1 MLNFLSAYRIPLH
14 KATGSGAYQNVLRL
28 LMGLYISGPNALSAR
43 GLAALQ
49 PDGVA
54 SLLGVSMHSEAP
66 SGIPG
71 VVMGTPRSG
80 DMFEVCTL
88 VCKAC
93 NEAGTRLERMGL
105 RDLGEL
111 VLRTIKENK
120 SKSDEEKCEAIVA
133 QVSLRVAGQDGRGGV
148 QEPCCVTEAAS
159 SKRSR
164 KDGSTFEAL
173 TLTRLRS
180 QLVANIP
187 AFADAY
193 LVDGT
198 QPVYLYK
205 KAFFLLEAFARR
217 LSSAGAPST
226 ASLPMFVDNVLPTVL
241 VHARVL
247 DLSNASPALRKW
259 GADPDAKGEEKN
271 QPGPQLRKE
280 DAYAVRAAALD
291 AGTQMVKR
299 AKELAAEEGR
309 EWMAKIT
316 EADLGE

>member
-54 SLLGVSMHSEAP
+54 SLLGVNMHSEAP

-120 SKSDEEKCEAIVA
+120 SKPDEEKCEAIVA
-133 QVSLRVAGQDGRGGV
+133 QVSLSMWQGRVGRAGV
-148 QEPCCVTEAAS
+148 QE
-159 SKRSR
+159 
-164 KDGSTFEAL
+164 
-173 TLTRLRS
+173 
-180 QLVANIP
+180 
-187 AFADAY
+187 
-193 LVDGT
+193 
-198 QPVYLYK
+198 
-205 KAFFLLEAFARR
+205 ARR
-217 LSSAGAPST
+217 RG
-226 ASLPMFVDNVLPTVL
+226 
-241 VHARVL
+241 
-247 DLSNASPALRKW
+247 
-259 GADPDAKGEEKN
+259 
-271 QPGPQLRKE
+271 
-280 DAYAVRAAALD
+280 AVRQLD
-291 AGTQMVKR
+291 AGD
-299 AKELAAEEGR
+299 AGR
-309 EWMAKIT
+309 TAGS
-316 EADLGE
+316 LSRRR

>member
-1 MLNFLSAYRIPLH
+1 
-14 KATGSGAYQNVLRL
+14 
-28 LMGLYISGPNALSAR
+28 
-43 GLAALQ
+43 
-49 PDGVA
+49 
-54 SLLGVSMHSEAP
+54 
-66 SGIPG
+66 
-71 VVMGTPRSG
+71 
-80 DMFEVCTL
+80 
-88 VCKAC
+88 
-93 NEAGTRLERMGL
+93 
-105 RDLGEL
+105 
-111 VLRTIKENK
+111 
-120 SKSDEEKCEAIVA
+120 
-133 QVSLRVAGQDGRGGV
+133 
-148 QEPCCVTEAAS
+148 
-159 SKRSR
+159 
-164 KDGSTFEAL
+164 
-173 TLTRLRS
+173 
-180 QLVANIP
+180 VANIP

-299 AKELAAEEGR
+299 AKELATEEGR
-309 EWMAKIT
+309 EWMAKMT